1 MILILI
7 KVNAYFFGGQ
17 YHREKYLTSNYQ
29 QLPKLS
35 SSPEEKHGLQVEERI
50 YVRNFLNFCFQ
61 TKTLEERKRGKND
74 TVKEGDSDKANIMA
88 LKKRNVT
95 TKYPK
100 NLYWQHQNVLVSA
113 IL

>member
-1 MILILI
+1 MILIFI

-29 QLPKLS
+29 QLSKL

-100 NLYWQHQNVLVSA
+100 NLHWQHQNVLVSA
-113 IL
+113 VL